1 MAIQLRDRLKQIKI
15 PKLPGPARRVKSLVA
30 SSQALTA
37 ATALSAIWL
46 GGVIA
51 YAAGFFGLFESTL
64 LTPRSASALEIALFL
79 LAALAPITLFFYG
92 ALLSYKAEEIRVET
106 ARLSSA
112 IDALRVAVLPRSVP
126 SAHELANAL
135 TTAAR
140 STLSEEKTA
149 LAAALAQID
158 AALAETQSMVEQI
171 QGRES
176 EARRAAKTTG
186 TVAKA
191 DREQPGLPFAA
202 DTQIARAGEA
212 GIPWHDVVSALQ
224 FPKDESDRKGFEIL
238 RRVVTDREFAELL
251 QAAED
256 TLSLL
261 AEDGLYMEDMQP
273 DVAPL
278 TVWRTYADGARGR
291 EVAAIGGI
299 TDEVALAISRA
310 RLRNDSV
317 FRDTALHFLRRYDR
331 LIERMNRELGDD
343 TIIQEAADT
352 RTGRAFMV
360 MARVTG
366 VFD

>member
-1 MAIQLRDRLKQIKI
+1 MAMQQQD
-15 PKLPGPARRVKSLVA
+15 RVKRPGTARKVRSLMASNRAFVAAAALSLV
-30 SSQALTA
+30 
-37 ATALSAIWL
+37 WL

-51 YAAGFFGLFESTL
+51 YAAGFFGLFEATL

-112 IDALRVAVLPRSVP
+112 IDALRVAVVPRSVP
-126 SAHELANAL
+126 SGHELANAL

-158 AALAETQSMVEQI
+158 AALAETQSMMDQI

-176 EARRAAKTTG
+176 TAKRAAKTTG
-186 TVAKA
+186 IIAAA
-191 DREQPGLPFAA
+191 DREQPPLPFGT
-202 DTQIARAGEA
+202 DTQIAAVGHG
-212 GIPWHDVVSALQ
+212 GIPWDNVVRALD
-224 FPKDESDRKGFEIL
+224 FPKDASDRKGFDNL
-238 RRVVTDREFAELL
+238 RSVVVDREFAELL

-256 TLSLL
+256 ILTLL
-261 AEDGLYMEDMQP
+261 AEDGLYMEDLEP
-273 DVAPL
+273 EIAPVA
-278 TVWRTYADGARGR
+278 VWRRYAAGTRGR
-291 EVAAIGGI
+291 DVAAIGGI
-299 TDEVALAISRA
+299 GDEVALAISRA
-310 RLRNDSV
+310 RLRKDAV
-317 FRDTALHFLRRYDR
+317 FRDTALHFLRRFDR
-331 LIERMNRELGDD
+331 LIERIDRELGEDA
-343 TIIQEAADT
+343 IVLEAADT

-360 MARVTG
+360 LARVTG